1 MTQESQRTLSQAYMG
16 FDIREDHGWYVALFQ
31 RSHEWKIF
39 EAESRN
45 VLEHK
50 IRRWW
55 GAH

>member
-1 MTQESQRTLSQAYMG
+1 MTQDSQRTFNHDYMG
-16 FDIREDHGWYVALFQ
+16 FEVRENHGWFVALLH
-31 RSHEWKIF
+31 RDHEWKVF

-55 GAH
+55 SIH

>member
-55 GAH
+55 SIH

>member
-1 MTQESQRTLSQAYMG
+1 MTQDSQRTFIHDYMG
-16 FDIREDHGWYVALFQ
+16 FEVREHRGWFVALLQ
-31 RSHEWKIF
+31 RDHEWKVF

-55 GAH
+55 SIH